1 MPNSSKRRLNS
12 SKLLSKLS
20 LSSVPREKFGEL
32 FEVGSSEDL
41 CFMGCH
47 LHTVVVPGGVHE
59 GVSAHAVQEAEVH
72 RLGLLALIPSHLAC
86 RLTGH
91 LHRRGH
97 VDVLVVLV
105 EADHR
110 GFTSNRRSHSQLDL
124 RVVTLEEDMTR
135 CTSEDALYKLVSR
148 NLLKVHSPVRYST
161 SDLICIALSR
171 REASS
176 DSSGE
181 LKRSMDSVVVV
192 NLVEV

>member
-72 RLGLLALIPSHLAC
+72 RLGLLALITSHLAC
-86 RLTGH
+86 RLAGH
-91 LHRRGH
+91 LHRRCG
-97 VDVLVVLV
+97 VDILALLV
-105 EADHR
+105 EADHGR
-110 GFTSNRRSHSQLDL
+110 LSCNYCGHTKLNL
-124 RVVTLEEDMTR
+124 RVVALEE
-135 CTSEDALYKLVSR
+135 E
-148 NLLKVHSPVRYST
+148 
-161 SDLICIALSR
+161 
-171 REASS
+171 
-176 DSSGE
+176 
-181 LKRSMDSVVVV
+181 
-192 NLVEV
+192 